1 MGTFLR
7 IKIMFGILTAAM
19 DQVDD
24 LPSGLVFALVLVGGW
39 IVIKGAVNWLFA
51 FYTYFVR
58 PGKNMR
64 DFGEW
69 AVVTG
74 ASDGIG
80 KAYATEFA
88 RAGMNVVLISRN
100 QERLDAAAEEITGV
114 APNATIKVIA
124 VDLGAG
130 KDSGIYED
138 IASELEGLDIGVL
151 VNNVGMSYDHAEY
164 YHLLDDWRTKAYVDF
179 FSRALNVEYAQYG
192 VHVQCQIPFFVTTKL
207 AKIRKSNLF
216 IPTPASFARA
226 SITKIGYEAS
236 IVPYWSH
243 AIQAYVFSWFP
254 IFFANS
260 KLMGDHLS
268 LRKRA
273 LKRKAEKAAKNQ

>member
-1 MGTFLR
+1 M
-7 IKIMFGILTAAM
+7 
-19 DQVDD
+19 
-24 LPSGLVFALVLVGGW
+24 
-39 IVIKGAVNWLFA
+39 
-51 FYTYFVR
+51 
-58 PGKNMR
+58 
-64 DFGEW
+64 
-69 AVVTG
+69 TG

-130 KDSGIYED
+130 KASGIYTE
-138 IASELEGLDIGVL
+138 IAAELEGLDIGVL

-164 YHLLDDWRTKAYVDF
+164 YHLLDDWRIETMVELNVSTMNWMSKMVLPGMKERGRGAVVNISSAAGTITDPLYAVYSGTKAYVDF

-260 KLMGDHLS
+260 KLMKDHLS